1 MSCTPQFTAWSAC
14 VIAFPL
20 SIRSDAAS
28 RKIALNKKGKEQNR
42 MRGAW
47 GGLLL
52 VACGIVSGQNRPTD
66 VDGWGKVK
74 WGMTLAQIKALYSA
88 VSEESNEFWDHLTLP
103 AITVSDVKMSVSVGA
118 KHGRDKVALVSLL
131 ETFGLPD
138 SPQLA
143 SASDFEALKSSL
155 ISKYGQPNS
164 EDVKVEYGDKVTLVM
179 WNFPSTSITL
189 RLKRAATIN
198 AGILSVDYRA
208 VDKQAS
214 DVL

>member
-1 MSCTPQFTAWSAC
+1 
-14 VIAFPL
+14 
-20 SIRSDAAS
+20 
-28 RKIALNKKGKEQNR
+28 